1 MAQHNTLGAAG
12 EQFAYEFLI
21 REGFIVRER
30 NWTMNHLEVD
40 IIAERNGTFHFVEV
54 KTRSQKNGYDPRR
67 AINRQ
72 KQNNL
77 INASR
82 AYCRMC
88 RRMDV
93 NVQYDVI
100 LLYGSP
106 DISKWSI
113 CQDISECPYAHTD
126 NKKERQLITALF
138 IYVNIYF
145 YWCNSSRIF

>member
-30 NWTMNHLEVD
+30 K
-40 IIAERNGTFHFVEV
+40 EV

-67 AINRQ
+67 TINRQ

-106 DISKWSI
+106 DHF
-113 CQDISECPYAHTD
+113 EMEYMPG
-126 NKKERQLITALF
+126 
-138 IYVNIYF
+138 YF
-145 YWCNSSRIF
+145 RMPLRTYR

>member
-100 LLYGSP
+100 LLYGSLDHFEMEYMP
-106 DISKWSI
+106 G
-113 CQDISECPYAHTD
+113 
-126 NKKERQLITALF
+126 
-138 IYVNIYF
+138 YF
-145 YWCNSSRIF
+145 RMPLRTYR